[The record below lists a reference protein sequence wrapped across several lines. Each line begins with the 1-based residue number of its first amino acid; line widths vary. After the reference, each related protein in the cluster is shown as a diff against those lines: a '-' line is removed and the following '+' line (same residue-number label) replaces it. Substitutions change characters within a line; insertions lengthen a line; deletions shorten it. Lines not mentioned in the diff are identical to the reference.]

1 MNRGKSNGC
10 TFHAKLPTICF
21 YFRAKTGLAEP
32 FAFFCSLDDLNPE
45 NRDLT
50 GYIASI
56 PFLMLTLAE
65 ANDILRYKLD
75 ELNVPPAGEAEM
87 HLEVMPKMW
96 R

>member
-65 ANDILRYKLD
+65 ANDILSF
-75 ELNVPPAGEAEM
+75 
-87 HLEVMPKMW
+87 
-96 R
+96 